1 MPRPPSISPE
11 LMSTFVA
18 VVRTEGDATRAAD
31 NLHINQPSMS
41 KRLAFLQ
48 HAGRILRRPWLE
60 RVGKSWRLTEEGRRV
75 LPAVEELVHRY
86 KLLTEALD
94 EERPAVLFGCGPGG
108 AAGFVRDAV
117 RAFRGRHPDQ
127 TFRLSALPA
136 VARVEGVGNGS
147 LDIACVRLAPP
158 DIHELARRPLFID
171 ELFDDPMVLV
181 AVPETP
187 GFDEF
192 QAIPDKAVSAKNL
205 TRFPL
210 ILPEPDCSLR
220 RDFDRRCRD
229 AGVQDRLKVTVE
241 TGPWGTSL
249 AYVRDGIGVGLVPR
263 SSVRGLDDLTVR
275 GLPPKLSPPSTIRV
289 ICRKRA
295 GTDDLDLSE
304 VGVDFLDSLR
314 EAARAHSE
322 DAEPATLHAGT

>member
-1 MPRPPSISPE
+1 MA
-11 LMSTFVA
+11 TFVA
-18 VVRTEGDATRAAD
+18 IVRSEGDATRAAEQ
-31 NLHINQPSMS
+31 LQINQPSMS

-60 RVGKSWRLTEEGRRV
+60 RIGKSWRLTEEGRRV

-108 AAGFVRDAV
+108 AAGFVREAV
-117 RAFRGRHPDQ
+117 RAFRARHPDQ
-127 TFRLSALPA
+127 SFRISARPA

-147 LDIACVRLAPP
+147 FDLACVRLAPP

-171 ELFDDPMVLV
+171 ELVDDPLVLV
-181 AVPETP
+181 AVEETP

-192 QAIPDKAVSAKNL
+192 VAIPDKTIAPKAL

-210 ILPEPDCSLR
+210 ILPEPDSALR

-229 AGVQDRLKVTVE
+229 AGVLDRLNVAVE
-241 TGPWGTSL
+241 SGPCPTAL
-249 AYVRDGIGVGLVPR
+249 AFVRDGIGVGVVPR
-263 SSVRGLDDLTVR
+263 SFTAGQDGLTVR
-275 GLPPKLSPPSTIRV
+275 GLPPKLSPVNTIRV
-289 ICRKRA
+289 ICRKKA
-295 GTDDLDLSE
+295 GTDDLDLSDI
-304 VGVDFLDSLR
+304 GRAFLDALR
-314 EAARAHSE
+314 DAA
-322 DAEPATLHAGT
+322 HAFAPVEVA